1 MKHYL
6 FDLDDTL
13 YMNPSKKSEM
23 YDITPDDILINLLNN
38 CPHPKY
44 IYTNAMY
51 IHANLILNK
60 LEMQEIFKKIYSRDT
75 IPLMK
80 PEYNSAVD
88 IEKNIIITGNTKNN
102 KFVFFDDLL
111 PNLKTGKKK
120 GWVTIWISP
129 LYRNKKH
136 YEYIDHAF
144 PDIKTALFHCNE
156 HDI

>member
-13 YMNPSKKSEM
+13 YINPTKKSEM
-23 YDITPDDILINLLNN
+23 YDIIPDNALIDLLNT
-38 CPHPKY
+38 CPHQKY

-51 IHANLILNK
+51 VHANLILNK
-60 LEMQEIFKKIYSRDT
+60 LEIQNIFKKIYSRDT

-88 IEKNIIITGNTKNN
+88 IENNIIITGNTKKN

-120 GWVTIWISP
+120 GWVTIWISS

-144 PDIKTALFHCNE
+144 PDIKTALLYCNKN
-156 HDI
+156 DI